1 MQEEDW
7 FLFLAHCSLSP
18 PKGTASQAPAEDQT
32 TTRTSYL
39 PLFSERVNLCKPKV
53 NSIKCETHILPS
65 TEQRKT
71 FRYKETL
78 SHSQVSNVTG
88 RVAKRPAPWETWPRL
103 QPGPMISL
111 LFSQVSPAAH
121 EPVPDIFMPKTGLNT
136 EKRRKREKLEERNY
150 PNNLHRNAQFRTHM
164 S

>member
-1 MQEEDW
+1 M
-7 FLFLAHCSLSP
+7 AHCSLSP

-53 NSIKCETHILPS
+53 NSIKCETHILPLLS
-65 TEQRKT
+65 RGKHSGT
-71 FRYKETL
+71 KETL

-88 RVAKRPAPWETWPRL
+88 TWQKGQRHGRRDLAPAWPHDISTCFHRSVQLPMSRFQTYLCQKQDSTLKKR
-103 QPGPMISL
+103 G
-111 LFSQVSPAAH
+111 
-121 EPVPDIFMPKTGLNT
+121 
-136 EKRRKREKLEERNY
+136 RKREKLEERNY
-150 PNNLHRNAQFRTHM
+150 PNNLRRNAQFRTHM